1 MSIFDFWNNKENNEQ
16 GVGFDTSNRTVVDNP
31 IKNGPLLDCR
41 PKGYG
46 DIESII
52 DNLKKGNQ
60 GLLHVEELKASTAIR
75 VLDLLS
81 GAIYALDGGI
91 TEVQKDVFL
100 LTPAGIQ
107 RS

>member
-1 MSIFDFWNNKENNEQ
+1 MSIFDFWNKKENNEQ
-16 GVGFDTSNRTVVDNP
+16 GVGFDVSDRAVVDNP
-31 IKNGPLLDCR
+31 SKNGPLYDCR

-46 DIESII
+46 DVEVII

-60 GLLHVEELKASTAIR
+60 VLLHVEELKPSTAIR

-81 GAIYALDGGI
+81 GAIYALNGGI

-100 LTPAGIQ
+100 LTPSGIQ
-107 RS
+107 HA